1 VGDGGQR
8 WTRWDSGRVAVDQA
22 AGVAAA
28 GDVHWLVAHLRA
40 VVAASP
46 PAVWAGQGMT
56 LLQLIA
62 MHLISVLAPVSL
74 IDLGQALGTRPPATS
89 AMVDRLVHAGLVS
102 RRPDSHDRRRVALT
116 LTADAQVMIGDT
128 SPATA
133 RRLHAVLNT
142 MSPQLSRHVID
153 VLRDA
158 VGRSAV

>member
-8 WTRWDSGRVAVDQA
+8 WTRWDSRRATVDQP
-22 AGVAAA
+22 AGIAA
-28 GDVHWLVAHLRA
+28 GDVHWLVAHLRG

-56 LLQLIA
+56 LLQLTA
-62 MHLISVLAPVSL
+62 MHFISALTPVSL
-74 IDLGQALGTRPPATS
+74 IDLGQALSTRPPATS

-102 RRPDSHDRRRVALT
+102 RRPDPHDRRRVELT

-133 RRLHAVLNT
+133 RRLHAVLNS

-153 VLRDA
+153 VLRDT
-158 VGRSAV
+158 VGRSTV